1 MPSQSFI
8 LSSIVAVLSTDA
20 TTAFARPHRQT
31 ALSSSSLQAAEPG
44 REEISWFELPTPRKQ
59 RSSFVDHNLP
69 SVETV
74 VGRVAMIGAM
84 GLLFTEFTTGESILE
99 QFALAVTRL

>member
-1 MPSQSFI
+1 M
-8 LSSIVAVLSTDA
+8 
-20 TTAFARPHRQT
+20 
-31 ALSSSSLQAAEPG
+31 
-44 REEISWFELPTPRKQ
+44 
-59 RSSFVDHNLP
+59 DHNLP